1 MVRIIKNHLVRNLIE
16 TNMKNGKIVD
26 HKLKKKPKIPWVDN
40 PYDCPAS
47 SCDVESK
54 HKHNI
59 VKHLN
64 MCVELEKKRNTVAN
78 NKACPVCIFHK
89 DLEDDIV
96 INNQAEKRPYL
107 RRSLLLILYLVK
119 SLQVSLPKY
128 LFPMIRIRK
137 RMYCPQM
144 RKWKIYRVE
153 IRRKNWAKNRLLQK
167 SSSS

>member
-1 MVRIIKNHLVRNLIE
+1 
-16 TNMKNGKIVD
+16 MKNGKIMD
-26 HKLKKKPKIPWVDN
+26 HKLKTKPKIPWVDN

-64 MCVELEKKRNTVAN
+64 ICVELEKKRNTVAN

-137 RMYCPQM
+137 RMYCP
-144 RKWKIYRVE
+144 K
-153 IRRKNWAKNRLLQK
+153 
-167 SSSS
+167 